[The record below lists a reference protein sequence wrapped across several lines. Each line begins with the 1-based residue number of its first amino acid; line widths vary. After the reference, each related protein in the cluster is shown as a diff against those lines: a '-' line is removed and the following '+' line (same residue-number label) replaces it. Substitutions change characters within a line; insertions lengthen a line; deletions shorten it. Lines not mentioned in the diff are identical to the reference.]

1 MSATA
6 VRRPCQGVLQILQF
20 NWRSYSST
28 AAVVAVVLLA
38 APFLPRLLRVALLI
52 GVAPALFWIAS
63 SLLVSHYVYDRFP
76 LYDLSWITRSLSR
89 MPSRWL
95 NIHCG
100 FDETSTLLADLFPGA
115 AFDVADIFD
124 PQVMT
129 EPSIRQAQHSERPAI
144 AATAARPAFAATSA
158 RFDHLPFGPGAF
170 DAAFCIFAAHELRLA
185 RQRATLFQE
194 IARVL
199 VPGGQLIL
207 MEHSRDVWN
216 FIAFGPGFLHFFS
229 QRAWRRTA
237 TQAGF
242 LVQSELSRSPFVRV
256 YILRRTP

>member
-1 MSATA
+1 MNATA

-28 AAVVAVVLLA
+28 ATVVAVALLA

-52 GVAPALFWIAS
+52 GVAPALFWLMS

-76 LYDLSWITRSLSR
+76 LYDLNWIPRVLSR

-115 AFDVADIFD
+115 AFSVANIFD

-129 EPSIRQAQHSERPAI
+129 EPSIKQAQHIERPAI
-144 AATAARPAFAATSA
+144 AATAAR
-158 RFDHLPFGPGAF
+158 FDHLPFGPSAF

-185 RQRATLFQE
+185 RERAALFQE

-199 VPGGQLIL
+199 APGGQLIL

-216 FIAFGPGFLHFFS
+216 FLAFGPGFLHFFS
-229 QRAWRRTA
+229 QHAWRKTA
-237 TQAGF
+237 AKAGF
-242 LVQSELSRSPFVRV
+242 GVQTELSMTPFVHV
-256 YILRRTP
+256 YVLRRTM